1 MRARSWLF
9 VPGDSERK
17 LAKIDDCRAD
27 VVVLDLEDAV
37 ALGRKARARELAI
50 EVLRKPRGANQPS
63 LWVRVNP
70 MSSDF
75 IDADLEA
82 VVPAGPDGIVLPKPD
97 GIGDVEILD
106 RKLSELELATGR
118 GPEAIPVVAI
128 ATETAL
134 GVANLAGYR
143 DHPPRLMA
151 LAWGAEDLAAELG
164 ATGNRDAN
172 GGFRLLFQHVR
183 AQVRLAAAAAGL
195 PALDTIH
202 ANYRD
207 DTGLAAY
214 ANAARADGF
223 TGMLAI
229 HPAQVPVIN
238 QAFTPTADEIAE
250 ARRIVAAFEADTGV
264 VALDGRM
271 LDRPHLA
278 QAQRILEFAGD
289 ED

>member
-17 LAKIDDCRAD
+17 LAKIDGCGAD
-27 VVVLDLEDAV
+27 VAVLDLEDAV
-37 ALGRKARARELAI
+37 APGRKAQARELVT
-50 EVLRKPRGANQPS
+50 EVLRKPRGSNRPS

-70 MSSDF
+70 LSSDC
-75 IDADLEA
+75 IDADLDA
-82 VVPAGPDGIVLPKPD
+82 VVPADPDGIVLPKPN
-97 GIGDVEILD
+97 DVTDVAELD
-106 RKLSELELATGR
+106 RKLLILERSAGR
-118 GPEAIPVVAI
+118 LPREIPVVAI

-134 GVANLAGYR
+134 GVANLAAYI
-143 DHPPRLMA
+143 DHPSRLIA

-164 ATGNRDAN
+164 ATGNRDVH
-172 GGFRLLFQHVR
+172 GDFRPLFQHVR

-195 PALDTIH
+195 AALDTIH

-207 DTGLAAY
+207 ETGLAAY
-214 ANAARADGF
+214 ANRARADGF
-223 TGMLAI
+223 AGMLAI
-229 HPAQVPVIN
+229 HPAQVAVIN
-238 QAFTPTADEIAE
+238 QAFTPTADEIA
-250 ARRIVAAFEADTGV
+250 AAQRVVAAFEAGTGV

-278 QAQRILEFAGD
+278 QARRIVEFAGD